1 MLNEDLTIPDD
12 VSTSRPFSFS
22 TRAYLRA
29 QLIANAAKSRARASM
44 DEESRSSSLRFTT
57 KLKFIYSF
65 IRSNLR
71 ESLARNEQITKIKI
85 EDKGVNIIYFAI
97 KD

>member
-44 DEESRSSSLRFTT
+44 DEESSLRFTT
-57 KLKFIYSF
+57 RLKFIYSF